1 MSDILLLKFGHL
13 LCLVYWLGGDL
24 GVFYSSYSVAD
35 ERLSPETRRNAAKI
49 LFALDQAPRI
59 CMTLILPLGVHLAWR
74 MGFLPVPGAVVAA
87 TWAICLGWLA
97 MVLTLHFGGH
107 GGGLAWLTKFDF
119 GFRVVVVVGLLGV
132 AGASLTDAWRTMPD
146 WTAWKLAIFALL
158 VFCGLMVRV
167 RLKPFGPAFANLV
180 RGEPSDEDNAV
191 IRRTL
196 GGTRPFV
203 LAIWVGLLVETA
215 LGLHL
220 LP

>member
-1 MSDILLLKFGHL
+1 MNEILWLKFAHL

-24 GVFYSSYSVAD
+24 GVFYSSYSVSDA
-35 ERLSPETRRNAAKI
+35 RLSPEARRQAARI

-74 MGFLPVPGAVVAA
+74 MGFLPVPGVIVVGA
-87 TWAICLGWLA
+87 WVICLAWLA
-97 MVLTLHFGGH
+97 MVLTLHFGRN
-107 GGGLAWLTKFDF
+107 GGRWAGLTTFDF
-119 GFRVVVVVGLLGV
+119 CFRVAMVAGLLGISV
-132 AGASLTDAWRTMPD
+132 ASLTGAWRTMPD
-146 WTAWKLAIFALL
+146 WTAWKLAVFALL
-158 VFCGLMVRV
+158 VLCGLMVRV
-167 RLKPFGPAFANLV
+167 RLKPFGPAFANVV
-180 RGEPSDEDNAV
+180 RGEPSEHDNAV

-203 LAIWVGLLVETA
+203 LAIWAGLLIETA